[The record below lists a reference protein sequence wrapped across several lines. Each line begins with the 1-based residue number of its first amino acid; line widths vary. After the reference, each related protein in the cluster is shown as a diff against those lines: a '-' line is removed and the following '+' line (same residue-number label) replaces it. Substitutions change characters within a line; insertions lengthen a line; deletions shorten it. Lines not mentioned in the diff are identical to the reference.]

1 IDPGRIGPRTLPRE
15 RFGFA
20 AKRRLDE
27 ERVISTFL
35 HAAQLG
41 LFELSWNVLCPL
53 RRWNVLC
60 PLRRTRPF
68 SSSTRIASRIVERL
82 TPAERSAELVISFI
96 HDTTG

>member
-1 IDPGRIGPRTLPRE
+1 MDEQALENATGRPLQRPRS
-15 RFGFA
+15 

-53 RRWNVLC
+53 RC
-60 PLRRTRPF
+60 TRPF